1 MRKITPTDV
10 VENLMP
16 LPNEENKTCLEN
28 LIKSLEMSNFIY
40 EEIIVKKAEEDEV
53 EKKGR

>member
-28 LIKSLEMSNFIY
+28 LIKALEMSNFIY